1 VLAVNGAHGGPYK
14 NFVDFSVFD
23 QINQPLNDLHLGDL
37 AGAGVVNPGI
47 TPISLILPLIVSLV
61 ISMAVIPVMVR
72 LAPFLGM
79 LDTPEPRKVHV
90 VPIPR
95 VGGVGIVLGTLLPV
109 ILLLPL
115 DQSLKAY
122 IFGALVLFGFGVMDD
137 SRELGHY
144 VKFIGQFFAVI
155 AVVYYGDV
163 FVTHLPFLGGEQVSA
178 TVGRPFTVFAMVG
191 MINAINHS
199 DGLDG
204 LAGGESMLSLAGI
217 AYLSYLAGGTAVSL
231 IAFATIGGLFGFMR
245 FNTHPA
251 RIFMGDGGSQ
261 FLGYTLGFLTVLLTQ
276 QVNPALSP
284 ALPALLLGLPIADI
298 IAVLAQRIYYRMN
311 WFRATRNH
319 IHHRLLNL
327 GFQHHESVMVVYSVQ
342 ALLVFCAVHMPY
354 ESDALILGIYA
365 IVVAAVFG
373 FLYMAERRGW
383 RRRKE
388 SSQAATE
395 GFVPSARYYPRLLSV
410 AYGVVFVGIS
420 MFMVA
425 GAFITTTIPADFT
438 RAAMVL
444 FVLMLA
450 RLLAG
455 FHLTFLPMRLV
466 VYVAIVFI
474 VYLTN
479 TYQPAYLAGTD
490 PVTYTFFGLLMAG
503 IALTIRYANGA
514 GFNVTPMDFLVVMA
528 VLELAVMTN
537 NGMVDANMTAVALK
551 TIILFYGAELI
562 LGKLKRRW
570 NIFTVSVLVSLLVI
584 GTRGLM
590 AGLA

>member
-1 VLAVNGAHGGPYK
+1 M
-14 NFVDFSVFD
+14 
-23 QINQPLNDLHLGDL
+23 
-37 AGAGVVNPGI
+37 
-47 TPISLILPLIVSLV
+47 SLILPLIVSLV

-72 LAPFLGM
+72 LAPRLGM
-79 LDTPEPRKVHV
+79 LDTPDPRKVHA

-109 ILLLPL
+109 ILLLTL

-144 VKFIGQFFAVI
+144 VKFIGQFIAVI

-163 FVTHLPFLGGEQVSA
+163 FVTHLPFMGGEQVSA

-298 IAVLAQRIYYRMN
+298 IVVFAQRIYHRMN
-311 WFRATRNH
+311 WFRATKNH

-342 ALLVFCAVHMPY
+342 ALLVFCAVLMPY

-365 IVVAAVFG
+365 VVVAAVFG
-373 FLYMAERRGW
+373 FLYMVERHDW

-388 SSQAATE
+388 SSQAAME
-395 GFVPSARYYPRLLSV
+395 GFVHSARYYPRLLSV

-438 RAAMVL
+438 RVAMVL
-444 FVLMLA
+444 FVLLLA
-450 RLLAG
+450 RLLTG
-455 FHLTFLPMRLV
+455 NHLPFLPLRLV

-474 VYLTN
+474 VYLTD
-479 TYQPAYLAGTD
+479 TYQPDYMDGTD
-490 PVTYTFFGLLMAG
+490 PVTYAFFGVLMAG
-503 IALTIRYANGA
+503 IALTIRYASDA

-528 VLELAVMTN
+528 VLALAVMAN
-537 NGMVDANMTAVALK
+537 DGMVDANMTAVALK

-562 LGKLKRRW
+562 LGRMKRRW

-584 GTRGLM
+584 GVRGLM
-590 AGLA
+590 VNLA